1 LPTLNQGEDAI
12 INLLRIKLPD
22 EIFVAS
28 SPFGSGRDA
37 IPELVKDDNT
47 RFDWVIRRRRFVS
60 FSDPREFA
68 TKSIV
73 DLDQVEAVE
82 TALFAFNDDLDDTT
96 I

>member
-1 LPTLNQGEDAI
+1 
-12 INLLRIKLPD
+12 
-22 EIFVAS
+22 
-28 SPFGSGRDA
+28 
-37 IPELVKDDNT
+37 
-47 RFDWVIRRRRFVS
+47 VS